1 MQQSNVPEPVAF
13 QLLRDRGS
21 QNALT
26 AVGRQGMLE
35 IVVLQL
41 LENHRLANTALKDI
55 TLLW

>member
-13 QLLRDRGS
+13 QLLQGRDS